1 MSSLKDDWK
10 TTGKSLGGAFANLGK
25 SVIHSIDTG
34 LDKANDWA
42 EDNNDSKENQN
53 VNAEQ
58 NNQAKIGLSED
69 WSKTG
74 KSMGNAFSNL
84 GKTLIKS
91 VNTGVE
97 KANEWAEEDNTV
109 NNNEQDSE

>member
-10 TTGKSLGGAFANLGK
+10 TTGKSLGGAFTNLGK

-42 EDNNDSKENQN
+42 EDNDSKENQN
-53 VNAEQ
+53 VNTEQ
-58 NNQAKIGLSED
+58 NNQAKSGLSDD

-74 KSMGNAFSNL
+74 KSMGNALSNL
-84 GKTLIKS
+84 GKTIIRS

-109 NNNEQDSE
+109 VNYNQDSE

>member
-25 SVIHSIDTG
+25 SVNDAIETERDE
-34 LDKANDWA
+34 ANDWA
-42 EDNNDSKENQN
+42 EDNNDGKGNQN
-53 VNAEQ
+53 VNTEQ

-97 KANEWAEEDNTV
+97 KANEWADEDNTV
-109 NNNEQDSE
+109 VNNNQDSE